1 MFKGGPAESAAA
13 SSELAELGRL
23 CETAGISPA
32 DSVLARVKAFTPAT
46 LLGSGK
52 AKELA
57 AKAAELKAD
66 AVIFDDD
73 LTPAQQRNLEK
84 IFSLAVTDRTELIIR
99 IFSQRARTREG
110 KLQVELARL
119 THMLTRLSGKGEALE
134 QQHGRIGTR
143 GPGERKIEYERR
155 ALRDKIGELHARMEA
170 VRRERSVQRGRRDSV
185 PLPQV
190 SIVGYTN
197 AGKSTLLNALTR
209 AAGHSQSSWH
219 RQRAMPPCSGRGAV
233 YSDDKLFATLDPTT
247 RRVRLP
253 GGGDALF
260 TDTVGFIQKLP
271 HSLVASFKATLEEI
285 GRSDLVIHLHDLSS
299 PALAEQHAAVRTT
312 LAEIGAGDKPT
323 LSVFNK
329 VDVPGASPARAR
341 RLGRFFQPLCVSA
354 LKGDGLAELLAK
366 AEAMLAASWQERE
379 VVLPRARAGLI
390 KEIYRIGQ
398 VLSADHGEQEIKIR
412 FRATAANC
420 ARLEALLA
428 K

>member
-1 MFKGGPAESAAA
+1 
-13 SSELAELGRL
+13 
-23 CETAGISPA
+23 
-32 DSVLARVKAFTPAT
+32 VKAFTPAT

-52 AKELA
+52 ARELA
-57 AKAAELKAD
+57 AKAAEAGAD

-73 LTPAQQRNLEK
+73 LSPAQQRNLEK
-84 IFSLAVTDRTELIIR
+84 IFSLAVTDRTELILQ
-99 IFSQRARTREG
+99 IFARRARTREG

-134 QQHGRIGTR
+134 QQHGMIGTR

-155 ALRDKIGELHARMEA
+155 ALRDKIGELKERIEA

-209 AAGHSQSSWH
+209 AAG
-219 RQRAMPPCSGRGAV
+219 RGAV
-233 YSDDKLFATLDPTT
+233 YADDKLFATLDPTT

-253 GGGDALF
+253 GGGEALF

-271 HSLVASFKATLEEI
+271 HSLVAAFKATLEEI
-285 GRSDLVIHLHDLSS
+285 GRSDLVIHLHDLAS
-299 PALAEQHAAVRTT
+299 PALAEQHASVKAT

-323 LSVFNK
+323 LNVFNK
-329 VDVPGASPARAR
+329 ADLPGASPARAR
-341 RLGRFFQPLCVSA
+341 RLGPFFRPLCVSA
-354 LKGDGLAELLAK
+354 LKGEGLRELLEK
-366 AEAMLAASWQERE
+366 AEAMLSASWQERE
-379 VVLPRARAGLI
+379 LVLPRDRAGLL

-398 VLSADHGEQEIKIR
+398 VLEAEHGEKEIKLR

-420 ARLEALLA
+420 ARVEALLA
-428 K
+428 RKTE

>member
-1 MFKGGPAESAAA
+1 M
-13 SSELAELGRL
+13 
-23 CETAGISPA
+23 
-32 DSVLARVKAFTPAT
+32 KAFTPAT

-57 AKAAELKAD
+57 AKAAEAGAD

-84 IFSLAVTDRTELIIR
+84 IFSLAVTDRTELILQ
-99 IFSQRARTREG
+99 IFARRARTREG

-134 QQHGRIGTR
+134 QQHGMIGTR

-155 ALRDKIGELHARMEA
+155 ALRDKIGELKERIEA

-209 AAGHSQSSWH
+209 AAG
-219 RQRAMPPCSGRGAV
+219 RGAV
-233 YSDDKLFATLDPTT
+233 YADDKLFATLDPTT

-253 GGGDALF
+253 GGGEALF

-271 HSLVASFKATLEEI
+271 HSLVAAFKATLEEI
-285 GRSDLVIHLHDLSS
+285 GRSDLVIHLHDLAS
-299 PALAEQHAAVRTT
+299 PALAEQHASVKAT

-323 LSVFNK
+323 LNVFNK
-329 VDVPGASPARAR
+329 ADLPGASPARAR
-341 RLGRFFQPLCVSA
+341 RLGPFFRPLCVSA
-354 LKGDGLAELLAK
+354 LKGEGLRELLEK
-366 AEAMLAASWQERE
+366 AEAMLSASWQERE
-379 VVLPRARAGLI
+379 LVLPRDRAGLL

-398 VLSADHGEQEIKIR
+398 VLEAEHGEKEIKLR

-420 ARLEALLA
+420 ARVEALLA
-428 K
+428 RKTE

>member
-1 MFKGGPAESAAA
+1 M
-13 SSELAELGRL
+13 
-23 CETAGISPA
+23 
-32 DSVLARVKAFTPAT
+32 LARIKAYTPAT
-46 LLGSGK
+46 LIGSGK

-57 AKAAELKAD
+57 ERAAELGAD

-84 IFSLAVTDRTELIIR
+84 VFSLAVTDRTELIIQ

-155 ALRDKIGELHARMEA
+155 ALRDKIGELKERMEA
-170 VRRERSVQRGRRDSV
+170 VRRERSVQRGKREAV

-209 AAGHSQSSWH
+209 A
-219 RQRAMPPCSGRGAV
+219 SGRGVV

-253 GGGDALF
+253 GGGEALF

-271 HSLVASFKATLEEI
+271 HSLVAAFKATLEEI
-285 GRSDLVIHLHDLSS
+285 VRSDLVIHLHDLSS
-299 PALAEQHAAVRTT
+299 PALVEQHAAVRDT
-312 LAEIGAGDKPT
+312 LAEIGAGEKPT
-323 LSVFNK
+323 LNVFNK
-329 VDVPGASPARAR
+329 SDMPGASPARAR

-354 LKGDGLAELLAK
+354 LKGDGLDALLAK

-379 VVLPRARAGLI
+379 VVLPRAKAGLI

-398 VLSADHGEQEIKIR
+398 VLSADHGEKEIRIR

-420 ARLEALLA
+420 ARIEALLA

>member
-1 MFKGGPAESAAA
+1 M
-13 SSELAELGRL
+13 
-23 CETAGISPA
+23 
-32 DSVLARVKAFTPAT
+32 KAFTPAT

-52 AKELA
+52 ARELA
-57 AKAAELKAD
+57 AKAAEAGAD

-84 IFSLAVTDRTELIIR
+84 IFSLAVTDRTELILQ
-99 IFSQRARTREG
+99 IFARRARTREG

-134 QQHGRIGTR
+134 QQHGMIGTR

-155 ALRDKIGELHARMEA
+155 ALRDKIGELKERIEA

-209 AAGHSQSSWH
+209 AAG
-219 RQRAMPPCSGRGAV
+219 RGAV
-233 YSDDKLFATLDPTT
+233 YADDKLFATLDPTT

-253 GGGDALF
+253 GGGEALF

-271 HSLVASFKATLEEI
+271 HSLVAAFKATLEEI
-285 GRSDLVIHLHDLSS
+285 GRSDLVIHLHDLAS
-299 PALAEQHAAVRTT
+299 PALAEQHASVKAT

-323 LSVFNK
+323 LNVFNK
-329 VDVPGASPARAR
+329 ADLPGASPARAR
-341 RLGRFFQPLCVSA
+341 RLGPFFRPLCVSA
-354 LKGDGLAELLAK
+354 LKGEGLRELLEK
-366 AEAMLAASWQERE
+366 AEAMLSASWQERE
-379 VVLPRARAGLI
+379 LVLPRDRAGLL

-398 VLSADHGEQEIKIR
+398 VLEAEHGEKEIKLR

-420 ARLEALLA
+420 ARVEALLA
-428 K
+428 RKTE

>member
-1 MFKGGPAESAAA
+1 VFRGGPAESAAA
-13 SSELAELGRL
+13 ASELAELGRL
-23 CETAGISPA
+23 CETAGIIPA
-32 DSVLARVKAFTPAT
+32 GSVPVRVKAFTPAT

-52 AKELA
+52 ARELA

-84 IFSLAVTDRTELIIR
+84 IFSLAVTDRTELIIQ

-119 THMLTRLSGKGEALE
+119 THMLTRLTGKGEALE
-134 QQHGRIGTR
+134 QQHGMIGTR

-155 ALRDKIGELHARMEA
+155 ALRDKIGELHQRMEA
-170 VRRERSVQRGRRDSV
+170 VRRERSVQRGKRDAV

-209 AAGHSQSSWH
+209 AAG
-219 RQRAMPPCSGRGAV
+219 RGAI
-233 YSDDKLFATLDPTT
+233 YADDKLFATLDPTT

-253 GGGDALF
+253 GGGEALF

-271 HSLVASFKATLEEI
+271 HSLVAAFKATLEEI

-299 PALAEQHAAVRTT
+299 PALAEQHAAVKAT

-323 LSVFNK
+323 LNVFNK
-329 VDVPGASPARAR
+329 VDAPGASPARAR

-354 LKGDGLAELLAK
+354 LRGDGLDALLAK
-366 AEAMLAASWQERE
+366 AEAMLSASWQERE
-379 VVLPRARAGLI
+379 IVLPRARAGLI

-398 VLSADHGEQEIKIR
+398 VLSADHTEKEIRVR

-428 K
+428 R

>member
-1 MFKGGPAESAAA
+1 MPA
-13 SSELAELGRL
+13 G
-23 CETAGISPA
+23 
-32 DSVLARVKAFTPAT
+32 SVLARVKAFTPAT

-57 AKAAELKAD
+57 AKAAEAGAD

-73 LTPAQQRNLEK
+73 LSPAQQRNLER
-84 IFSLAVTDRTELIIR
+84 IFSLAVTDRTELILQ
-99 IFSQRARTREG
+99 IFAQRARTREG

-134 QQHGRIGTR
+134 QQHGMIGTR

-155 ALRDKIGELHARMEA
+155 ALRDKIGELKERIEA
-170 VRRERSVQRGRRDSV
+170 VRRERSVQRGRRDAV

-233 YSDDKLFATLDPTT
+233 YADDKLFATLDPTT

-253 GGGDALF
+253 GGGEALF

-271 HSLVASFKATLEEI
+271 HSLVAAFKATLEEI
-285 GRSDLVIHLHDLSS
+285 GRSDLIIHLHDLAS
-299 PALAEQHAAVRTT
+299 PALAEQHAAVKAT

-323 LSVFNK
+323 LNVFNK
-329 VDVPGASPARAR
+329 ADLPGASPARAR
-341 RLGRFFQPLCVSA
+341 RLGPFFRPLCVSA
-354 LKGDGLAELLAK
+354 LKGEGLRELLEK
-366 AEAMLAASWQERE
+366 AEAMLSASWQERE
-379 VVLPRARAGLI
+379 IVLPRPRSGLL

-398 VLSADHGEQEIKIR
+398 VLAAEHGEKEIRLR

-420 ARLEALLA
+420 ARVEALLA
-428 K
+428 KKAE

>member
-1 MFKGGPAESAAA
+1 MLVAVFKGGAAESAAA

-23 CETAGISPA
+23 CETAGIIPA
-32 DSVLARVKAFTPAT
+32 GSVLARVKAFTPAT

-52 AKELA
+52 ARELA
-57 AKAAELKAD
+57 AKAAEAGAD

-84 IFSLAVTDRTELIIR
+84 IFSLAVTDRTELILQ
-99 IFSQRARTREG
+99 IFARRARTREG

-134 QQHGRIGTR
+134 QQHGMIGTR

-155 ALRDKIGELHARMEA
+155 ALRDKIGELKERIEA

-209 AAGHSQSSWH
+209 AAG
-219 RQRAMPPCSGRGAV
+219 RGAV
-233 YSDDKLFATLDPTT
+233 YADDKLFATLDPTT

-253 GGGDALF
+253 GGGEALF

-271 HSLVASFKATLEEI
+271 HSLVAAFKATLEEI
-285 GRSDLVIHLHDLSS
+285 GRSDLVIHLHDLAS
-299 PALAEQHAAVRTT
+299 PALAEQHASVKAT

-323 LSVFNK
+323 LNVFNK
-329 VDVPGASPARAR
+329 ADLPGASPARAR
-341 RLGRFFQPLCVSA
+341 RLGPFFRPLCVSA
-354 LKGDGLAELLAK
+354 LKGEGLRELLEK
-366 AEAMLAASWQERE
+366 AEAMLSASWQERE
-379 VVLPRARAGLI
+379 LVLPRDRAGLL

-398 VLSADHGEQEIKIR
+398 VLEAEHGEKEIKLR

-420 ARLEALLA
+420 ARVEALLA
-428 K
+428 RKTE

>member
-1 MFKGGPAESAAA
+1 M
-13 SSELAELGRL
+13 
-23 CETAGISPA
+23 
-32 DSVLARVKAFTPAT
+32 KAFTPAT

-57 AKAAELKAD
+57 AKAAEAGAD

-73 LTPAQQRNLEK
+73 LSPAQQRNLEK
-84 IFSLAVTDRTELIIR
+84 IFSLAVTDRTELILQ
-99 IFSQRARTREG
+99 IFARRARTREG

-134 QQHGRIGTR
+134 QQHGMIGTR

-155 ALRDKIGELHARMEA
+155 ALRDKIGELKERIEA
-170 VRRERSVQRGRRDSV
+170 VRRERSVQRGRRDAV

-209 AAGHSQSSWH
+209 AAG
-219 RQRAMPPCSGRGAV
+219 RGAV
-233 YSDDKLFATLDPTT
+233 YADDKLFATLDPTT

-253 GGGDALF
+253 GGGEALF

-271 HSLVASFKATLEEI
+271 HSLVAAFKATLEEI
-285 GRSDLVIHLHDLSS
+285 GRSDLVIHLHDLAS
-299 PALAEQHAAVRTT
+299 PALAEQHASVKAT

-323 LSVFNK
+323 LNVFNK
-329 VDVPGASPARAR
+329 ADLPGASPARAR
-341 RLGRFFQPLCVSA
+341 RLGPFFRPLCVSA
-354 LKGDGLAELLAK
+354 LKGEGLRELLEK
-366 AEAMLAASWQERE
+366 AEAMLSASWQERE
-379 VVLPRARAGLI
+379 LVLPRDRAGLL

-398 VLSADHGEQEIKIR
+398 VLEAEHGEKEIKLR

-420 ARLEALLA
+420 ARVEALLA
-428 K
+428 RKTE

>member
-1 MFKGGPAESAAA
+1 M
-13 SSELAELGRL
+13 
-23 CETAGISPA
+23 
-32 DSVLARVKAFTPAT
+32 KAFTPAT

-52 AKELA
+52 ARELA
-57 AKAAELKAD
+57 AKAAEAGAD

-73 LTPAQQRNLEK
+73 LSPAQQRNLEK
-84 IFSLAVTDRTELIIR
+84 IFSLAVTDRTELILQ
-99 IFSQRARTREG
+99 IFARRARTREG

-134 QQHGRIGTR
+134 QQHGMIGTR

-155 ALRDKIGELHARMEA
+155 ALRDKIGELKERIEA
-170 VRRERSVQRGRRDSV
+170 VRRERSVQRGRRDAV

-209 AAGHSQSSWH
+209 AAG
-219 RQRAMPPCSGRGAV
+219 RGAV
-233 YSDDKLFATLDPTT
+233 YADDKLFATLDPTT

-253 GGGDALF
+253 GGGEALF

-271 HSLVASFKATLEEI
+271 HSLVAAFKATLEEI
-285 GRSDLVIHLHDLSS
+285 GRSDLVIHLHDLAS
-299 PALAEQHAAVRTT
+299 PALAEQHASVKAT

-323 LSVFNK
+323 LNVFNK
-329 VDVPGASPARAR
+329 ADLPGASPARAR
-341 RLGRFFQPLCVSA
+341 RLGPFFRPLCVSA
-354 LKGDGLAELLAK
+354 LKGEGLRELLEK
-366 AEAMLAASWQERE
+366 AEAMLSASWQERE
-379 VVLPRARAGLI
+379 LVLPRDRAGLL

-398 VLSADHGEQEIKIR
+398 VLEAEHGEKEIRLR

-420 ARLEALLA
+420 ARVEALLA
-428 K
+428 RKTE